1 MPKLTRLKQIRQAK
15 MLSQRDLSERSGV
28 SQNTIVRI
36 EAGEDARYVTAR
48 KLASALGVESHEL
61 AEEDLGKAAA

>member
-1 MPKLTRLKQIRQAK
+1 
-15 MLSQRDLSERSGV
+15 MLSQRDLAERSGV

-48 KLASALGVESHEL
+48 KLAAALDVQPYELTSA
-61 AEEDLGKAAA
+61 AEGKAAA